1 MLVRRDGRF
10 FVRFS
15 DSGRCVSAWS
25 LCAAKLFPL
34 WDLSL
39 LEIVQDRL
47 GSAASRWRVMRVSLC
62 RGEIVMRVARVDGR
76 LSLVAVP
83 FE

>member
-15 DSGRCVSAWS
+15 DSGRCVTAWS
-25 LCAAKLFPL
+25 VCAAKLFPV
-34 WDLSL
+34 WDLGL
-39 LEIVQDRL
+39 LEIVQKRL
-47 GSAASRWRVMRVSLC
+47 GSAASRWRVMRVSL
-62 RGEIVMRVARVDGR
+62 RRDEIVMRVARVDGQ
-76 LSLVAVP
+76 LSLVSVP